1 MQHTEELLITI
12 DNSMHRD
19 RSNLVNLL
27 NYVTRGIQIR
37 ESSIKEKLAQIAALE
52 MTKGKVEDAL
62 LGQIL
67 KTIEIININDIAIEK

>member
-52 MTKGKVEDAL
+52 MTQGKVEDAL